1 MAKYIIPESNYNL
14 SYKEARMDRKY
25 FAEAYKELFEN
36 AVRRAMKKG
45 LSRETAE
52 DVTQSLFLE
61 IFVKNNKDSQ
71 VLLVQKKLF
80 WQLLDWRISNE
91 KYRIEGTRRR
101 VEKTR
106 KQLEL
111 WNKLHNGL

>member
-1 MAKYIIPESNYNL
+1 MNNE
-14 SYKEARMDRKY
+14 Y
-25 FAEAYKELFEN
+25 FTKAYKELFEN

-52 DVTQSLFLE
+52 DVVESLFLE
-61 IFVKNNKDSQ
+61 ILTKNNKDNL

-80 WQLLDWRISNE
+80 WKLLDWRISNE

-101 VEKTR
+101 VEKVR

-111 WNKLHNGL
+111 WDKLHNGL

>member
-1 MAKYIIPESNYNL
+1 MNNE
-14 SYKEARMDRKY
+14 Y
-25 FAEAYKELFEN
+25 FTKAYKELFEN

-52 DVTQSLFLE
+52 DIVQALFLE
-61 IFVKNNKDSQ
+61 ILTKNNKDNL

-80 WQLLDWRISNE
+80 WKLLDWRISNE

-101 VEKTR
+101 VEKVR

-111 WNKLHNGL
+111 WDKLHNGL

>member
-1 MAKYIIPESNYNL
+1 MNNE
-14 SYKEARMDRKY
+14 Y
-25 FAEAYKELFEN
+25 FTKTYKELFEN

-52 DVTQSLFLE
+52 DVVQSLFLE
-61 IFVKNNKDSQ
+61 ILTKNNKDNL

-101 VEKTR
+101 VDKTR